1 MPLPK
6 GTKYRMKGGVR
17 LAFNKAGKVIEA
29 KNMKTGAMHSPKDF
43 AKDHEKANMRE
54 YRFTSKG

>member
-6 GTKYRMKGGVR
+6 DTRYAMKPIKGGYER

-29 KNMKTGAMHSPKDF
+29 KNMKTGAVHTPAEF
-43 AKDHEKANMRE
+43 AADRRKKA
-54 YRFTSKG
+54 SK